1 MCHCHAGKW
10 NSLFGHKISCVVYA
24 LSLDMGFDMG
34 TLVWITA
41 GAKYRLSERVKNGV
55 RDNQERA

>member
-1 MCHCHAGKW
+1 
-10 NSLFGHKISCVVYA
+10 
-24 LSLDMGFDMG
+24 MGFDMG

-55 RDNQERA
+55 RDNQERARWMWVTECCRVKGSRRKHFLCLLLNFL

>member
-1 MCHCHAGKW
+1 
-10 NSLFGHKISCVVYA
+10 
-24 LSLDMGFDMG
+24 MGFDMG